1 VEVLLYIVEAME
13 PTARCLLEDTFCHW
27 YTMLV
32 GAAASAAV
40 GARFVVVVMAVAA
53 KALALRAHALLDEDL
68 Q

>member
-1 VEVLLYIVEAME
+1 
-13 PTARCLLEDTFCHW
+13 
-27 YTMLV
+27 MLV